1 MPLELGLLQCLVAV
15 ALWAL
20 VHADLLSSQ
29 TVALQIGLLVVS
41 LLAPQS
47 PGRDE
52 GVAWGCFLVPLL
64 CAVCALLQADRST
77 QVYFVELADM
87 AGVLSI
93 ATFWDGHLLVRALCI
108 AIANPLRDRRVSFL
122 VAGVY
127 LTLMHRNS
135 VRILATSLRLGEM
148 MTVSH
153 CIALMLLVV
162 AMDHGKLVTSAFIIQ
177 AVLLVALAVTTTTL
191 WASAVDSK
199 FVGSARCYWLIVP
212 VILVGLVLMDL
223 KIPEVWARPHW
234 LGAFP
239 QTDLLARDR
248 EVCSGWQTW
257 PSPPGRASPSRCIG
271 LSFSP
276 SLFSWF
282 RERTSS
288 SASFPIWTSGNIFIF
303 SQSSS
308 FILESFW
315 SSSTRPWRWLQRLQH
330 CWDWNA

>member
-135 VRILATSLRLGEM
+135 ALRSCFSWLRWIM
-148 MTVSH
+148 ANWSQ
-153 CIALMLLVV
+153 ALL
-162 AMDHGKLVTSAFIIQ
+162 SFRPC
-177 AVLLVALAVTTTTL
+177 
-191 WASAVDSK
+191 
-199 FVGSARCYWLIVP
+199 FWLP
-212 VILVGLVLMDL
+212 
-223 KIPEVWARPHW
+223 WQSQ
-234 LGAFP
+234 P
-239 QTDLLARDR
+239 Q
-248 EVCSGWQTW
+248 
-257 PSPPGRASPSRCIG
+257 PFGRALWI
-271 LSFSP
+271 P
-276 SLFSWF
+276 SLLGLHGA
-282 RERTSS
+282 T
-288 SASFPIWTSGNIFIF
+288 G
-303 SQSSS
+303 
-308 FILESFW
+308 
-315 SSSTRPWRWLQRLQH
+315 
-330 CWDWNA
+330 